1 MKHFFDLHSV
11 VSLVFEQWLNSSGI
25 STLLFRCY
33 DNLQNSTRKLLL
45 LACFL
50 LWNQGSSPTCIL
62 GIRSTWKYILEGLL
76 SWTFE
81 WPIPQASDSYE
92 SLKTSH
98 LVCCTRVILIFRCG
112 WNLTKQTGSIH
123 RWKLCNVKQKRT
135 CKSWN
140 ICKWKYD
147 MQRKLKVRK

>member
-11 VSLVFEQWLNSSGI
+11 ASMVFEKSLNSSRI
-25 STLLFRCY
+25 STLLFYCY
-33 DNLQNSTRKLLL
+33 DNLRNSTHKLQL

-62 GIRSTWKYILEGLL
+62 GIRSTWKCILGGLL

-81 WPIPQASDSYE
+81 WPIPQASDSDV
-92 SLKTSH
+92 SPKTSH
-98 LVCCTRVILIFRCG
+98 QVCCIRVILIFRCG
-112 WNLTKQTGSIH
+112 CKSRKQTRSIH
-123 RWKLCNVKQKRT
+123 RWKLYNVRKKCT
-135 CKSWN
+135 CQSWN

-147 MQRKLKVRK
+147 MQRN